1 MSGIG
6 GSEQFG
12 LRWQAK
18 GLKSAGKTCRETARE
33 LNVHFATVSCWCKE
47 YAEGESLE
55 DKPRSGRPSVLD
67 RVSKIVVAKSL
78 TKKRQST
85 RKLSTKLSNCG
96 HPVTHMTIQR
106 YLVKDLG
113 ACAYR
118 RLKIPKLTEE
128 HVKKRLKFC
137 RERSHWTK
145 EDWSKVILT
154 DESPINHIHL
164 EILRTIS
171 SGLQRKGM
179 LNR

>member
-18 GLKSAGKTCRETARE
+18 GLKSAGKTCKAIARE

-47 YAEGESLE
+47 YAEGESQE
-55 DKPRSGRPSVLD
+55 NKPRSGRPSALD
-67 RVSKIVVAKSL
+67 GVSKIVIAKSL

-85 RKLSTKLSNCG
+85 RKLSTKFSNRG
-96 HPVTHMTIQR
+96 HPVSHITIQR

-113 ACAYR
+113 ARAYR
-118 RLKIPKLTEE
+118 RSKVPKLTKE

-137 RERSHWTK
+137 RERSHWIK
-145 EDWSKVILT
+145 EDWRKVT
-154 DESPINHIHL
+154 DE
-164 EILRTIS
+164 RT
-171 SGLQRKGM
+171 
-179 LNR
+179 